1 MDGVQRVG
9 ELDQSAAKP
18 RIEVCSTT
26 NLGEGVGETRN
37 GGNPFKM
44 AVDCDIV
51 YKQSKTVAERM
62 CIVPFIWLELIKLSL
77 VILHLVVT
85 YTLRDLVTSIIKVT
99 ALAGI

>member
-51 YKQSKTVAERM
+51 YKQSQMVQGLLLADSYIM
-62 CIVPFIWLELIKLSL
+62 VQQKLSRAMRL
-77 VILHLVVT
+77 MSEINS
-85 YTLRDLVTSIIKVT
+85 LRKGLQ
-99 ALAGI
+99 

>member
-26 NLGEGVGETRN
+26 NLGEGVGGTRN

-44 AVDCDIV
+44 VVDCDIV
-51 YKQSKTVAERM
+51 YKQSQMVQGLLLADSYIMGQQR
-62 CIVPFIWLELIKLSL
+62 LSRAMRL
-77 VILHLVVT
+77 MSAINS
-85 YTLRDLVTSIIKVT
+85 LRKGLR
-99 ALAGI
+99 

>member
-44 AVDCDIV
+44 AVDYDIV
-51 YKQSKTVAERM
+51 YKQSQ
-62 CIVPFIWLELIKLSL
+62 IVQGLLLADSYIMGQQRPSRAMRLMSEINSL
-77 VILHLVVT
+77 RKG
-85 YTLRDLVTSIIKVT
+85 LR
-99 ALAGI
+99 

>member
-51 YKQSKTVAERM
+51 YKQSQMVQGLLLADSYIMVQKR
-62 CIVPFIWLELIKLSL
+62 LSRAMRL
-77 VILHLVVT
+77 MSEINSLKKG
-85 YTLRDLVTSIIKVT
+85 LR
-99 ALAGI
+99 

>member
-1 MDGVQRVG
+1 MDGVQRVE

-51 YKQSKTVAERM
+51 YKQSQMVQG
-62 CIVPFIWLELIKLSL
+62 LSL
-77 VILHLVVT
+77 ADSYIMGQQRLSRAMRLMSEINS
-85 YTLRDLVTSIIKVT
+85 LRKGLR
-99 ALAGI
+99 

>member
-44 AVDCDIV
+44 VVDCDIV
-51 YKQSKTVAERM
+51 YKQSQ
-62 CIVPFIWLELIKLSL
+62 IVQGLLLADSYIMGQQRPSRAMHLMSEINSL
-77 VILHLVVT
+77 RKGLQ
-85 YTLRDLVTSIIKVT
+85 
-99 ALAGI
+99 

>member
-9 ELDQSAAKP
+9 ELGQSAAKP

-51 YKQSKTVAERM
+51 YKQSQMVQGLLLADS
-62 CIVPFIWLELIKLSL
+62 CITELRRPSQVMRLMLAINSL
-77 VILHLVVT
+77 RKG
-85 YTLRDLVTSIIKVT
+85 LR
-99 ALAGI
+99 

>member
-1 MDGVQRVG
+1 MDGVQKVG
-9 ELDQSAAKP
+9 ELDKSAAKP

-51 YKQSKTVAERM
+51 YKQSQMVQGLLLADSYIMGQQR
-62 CIVPFIWLELIKLSL
+62 LSRAMRL
-77 VILHLVVT
+77 MSEINS
-85 YTLRDLVTSIIKVT
+85 LRKGLR
-99 ALAGI
+99 

>member
-44 AVDCDIV
+44 VVDCDIV
-51 YKQSKTVAERM
+51 YKQSQMVQGLLLADSSIT
-62 CIVPFIWLELIKLSL
+62 ELRRLSRAMRL
-77 VILHLVVT
+77 MSEINS
-85 YTLRDLVTSIIKVT
+85 LRKGLR
-99 ALAGI
+99 

>member
-51 YKQSKTVAERM
+51 YKQSQMVQELLLADS
-62 CIVPFIWLELIKLSL
+62 CITELRRPSQVMRLMLAINSL
-77 VILHLVVT
+77 RKG
-85 YTLRDLVTSIIKVT
+85 LR
-99 ALAGI
+99 

>member
-51 YKQSKTVAERM
+51 YKQSQMVQGLLLADSYIMGQQRLSRAM
-62 CIVPFIWLELIKLSL
+62 RLMLEINSL
-77 VILHLVVT
+77 RKG
-85 YTLRDLVTSIIKVT
+85 LR
-99 ALAGI
+99 

>member
-44 AVDCDIV
+44 VVDCDIV
-51 YKQSKTVAERM
+51 YKQSQMVQGLLLADSYIMGQQR
-62 CIVPFIWLELIKLSL
+62 LSRAMRL
-77 VILHLVVT
+77 MSEINS
-85 YTLRDLVTSIIKVT
+85 LRKGLR
-99 ALAGI
+99 

>member
-9 ELDQSAAKP
+9 ELGQSAAKP

-44 AVDCDIV
+44 AVDYDIV
-51 YKQSKTVAERM
+51 YKQSQ
-62 CIVPFIWLELIKLSL
+62 IVQGLLLADSYITELRRPSQVMRLMSEINSL
-77 VILHLVVT
+77 RKG
-85 YTLRDLVTSIIKVT
+85 LR
-99 ALAGI
+99 

>member
-51 YKQSKTVAERM
+51 YKQSQMVQGLLLADSYIMGPQR
-62 CIVPFIWLELIKLSL
+62 LSRAMRL
-77 VILHLVVT
+77 MSEINS
-85 YTLRDLVTSIIKVT
+85 LRKGLR
-99 ALAGI
+99 

>member
-51 YKQSKTVAERM
+51 YKQSQMVQGLLLADSYIMVQQR
-62 CIVPFIWLELIKLSL
+62 LSRAMRL
-77 VILHLVVT
+77 MSEINS
-85 YTLRDLVTSIIKVT
+85 LRKGLR
-99 ALAGI
+99 

>member
-51 YKQSKTVAERM
+51 YKQSQ
-62 CIVPFIWLELIKLSL
+62 IVQELLLADSYIMGQQRLSQVMRL
-77 VILHLVVT
+77 MSEINS
-85 YTLRDLVTSIIKVT
+85 LRKDL
-99 ALAGI
+99 L

>member
-51 YKQSKTVAERM
+51 YKQSQ
-62 CIVPFIWLELIKLSL
+62 IVQGLLLADSYIMGQQRLSRAMRL
-77 VILHLVVT
+77 MSEINS
-85 YTLRDLVTSIIKVT
+85 LRKGLR
-99 ALAGI
+99 

>member
-51 YKQSKTVAERM
+51 YKQSQMVQGLLLADSYIMGQQR
-62 CIVPFIWLELIKLSL
+62 LSRAMRL
-77 VILHLVVT
+77 MSEINSLKKG
-85 YTLRDLVTSIIKVT
+85 LR
-99 ALAGI
+99 

>member
-51 YKQSKTVAERM
+51 YKQSQMVQGLLLADSYIMGQQR
-62 CIVPFIWLELIKLSL
+62 LSRAMRL
-77 VILHLVVT
+77 MSEINS
-85 YTLRDLVTSIIKVT
+85 LRKGLR
-99 ALAGI
+99 

>member
-26 NLGEGVGETRN
+26 HLGEGVGGTRN

-51 YKQSKTVAERM
+51 YKQSQMVQGLLLADSYIMGQQR
-62 CIVPFIWLELIKLSL
+62 LSRAMRL
-77 VILHLVVT
+77 MSEINS
-85 YTLRDLVTSIIKVT
+85 LRKGLR
-99 ALAGI
+99 

>member
-51 YKQSKTVAERM
+51 YKQSQMVQDLLLADSYIMGQQR
-62 CIVPFIWLELIKLSL
+62 LSRAMRL
-77 VILHLVVT
+77 MSEINS
-85 YTLRDLVTSIIKVT
+85 LRKDL
-99 ALAGI
+99 L

>member
-1 MDGVQRVG
+1 MDGVQRVE

-51 YKQSKTVAERM
+51 YKQSQIVQELLLADS
-62 CIVPFIWLELIKLSL
+62 CITELRRPSQVMRLMLAIKSL
-77 VILHLVVT
+77 
-85 YTLRDLVTSIIKVT
+85 RKDL
-99 ALAGI
+99 L

>member
-9 ELDQSAAKP
+9 ELNQSAAKP

-44 AVDCDIV
+44 VVDCDIV
-51 YKQSKTVAERM
+51 YKQSQMVQGLLLADSYIMGQQR
-62 CIVPFIWLELIKLSL
+62 LSRAMRL
-77 VILHLVVT
+77 MSEINS
-85 YTLRDLVTSIIKVT
+85 LRKGLR
-99 ALAGI
+99 

>member
-37 GGNPFKM
+37 GGNSFKM
-44 AVDCDIV
+44 VVDCDIV
-51 YKQSKTVAERM
+51 YKQSQTVQALLLTDS
-62 CIVPFIWLELIKLSL
+62 CITGQKRLFRAMHLMSAINSL
-77 VILHLVVT
+77 RKG
-85 YTLRDLVTSIIKVT
+85 LR
-99 ALAGI
+99 

>member
-51 YKQSKTVAERM
+51 YKQSQ
-62 CIVPFIWLELIKLSL
+62 IVQGLLLADSYIMGQKRPSRAMRLMSEINSL
-77 VILHLVVT
+77 RKG
-85 YTLRDLVTSIIKVT
+85 LR
-99 ALAGI
+99 

>member
-51 YKQSKTVAERM
+51 YKQSQMVQGLLLADS
-62 CIVPFIWLELIKLSL
+62 CITELRRPSQVMRLMSEINSL
-77 VILHLVVT
+77 RKG
-85 YTLRDLVTSIIKVT
+85 LR
-99 ALAGI
+99 

>member
-44 AVDCDIV
+44 VVDCDIV
-51 YKQSKTVAERM
+51 YKQSQMVQGLLLADSYIMGQQR
-62 CIVPFIWLELIKLSL
+62 LSRAM
-77 VILHLVVT
+77 LHMSEINS
-85 YTLRDLVTSIIKVT
+85 LRKGLR
-99 ALAGI
+99 

>member
-51 YKQSKTVAERM
+51 YKQSQ
-62 CIVPFIWLELIKLSL
+62 IV
-77 VILHLVVT
+77 
-85 YTLRDLVTSIIKVT
+85 RDLLLVGSYIMELQKPFLVMLHMSAIRSSRKD
-99 ALAGI
+99 LR

>member
-44 AVDCDIV
+44 VVDCDIV
-51 YKQSKTVAERM
+51 YKQSQIVQGLLLANSYIMGQKRLSRAMLLMTV
-62 CIVPFIWLELIKLSL
+62 INSL
-77 VILHLVVT
+77 RKG
-85 YTLRDLVTSIIKVT
+85 LR
-99 ALAGI
+99 

>member
-1 MDGVQRVG
+1 MDGVQRVE

-51 YKQSKTVAERM
+51 YKQSQMVQGLLLADSYIMGQQR
-62 CIVPFIWLELIKLSL
+62 LSRAM
-77 VILHLVVT
+77 HLMSEINS
-85 YTLRDLVTSIIKVT
+85 LRKGLR
-99 ALAGI
+99 

>member
-1 MDGVQRVG
+1 MDRVQRVG

-44 AVDCDIV
+44 VVDCDIV
-51 YKQSKTVAERM
+51 YKQSQMVQGLLLADSYIMGQQR
-62 CIVPFIWLELIKLSL
+62 LSRAMRL
-77 VILHLVVT
+77 MSEINS
-85 YTLRDLVTSIIKVT
+85 LRKGLR
-99 ALAGI
+99 

>member
-1 MDGVQRVG
+1 MDGVQRVE

-44 AVDCDIV
+44 VVDCDIV
-51 YKQSKTVAERM
+51 YKQSQMVQGLLLADNYITELRR
-62 CIVPFIWLELIKLSL
+62 PFPVMRLMSAINSL
-77 VILHLVVT
+77 RKG
-85 YTLRDLVTSIIKVT
+85 LR
-99 ALAGI
+99 

>member
-44 AVDCDIV
+44 VVDCDIV
-51 YKQSKTVAERM
+51 YKQSQMVQGLLLADSYIMGQQRLYRAMRLMSE
-62 CIVPFIWLELIKLSL
+62 INSL
-77 VILHLVVT
+77 RKG
-85 YTLRDLVTSIIKVT
+85 LR
-99 ALAGI
+99 

>member
-51 YKQSKTVAERM
+51 YKQSQMVQGLLLADSYIMGQQR
-62 CIVPFIWLELIKLSL
+62 LSRVMRL
-77 VILHLVVT
+77 MSGINS
-85 YTLRDLVTSIIKVT
+85 LRKGLR
-99 ALAGI
+99 

>member
-1 MDGVQRVG
+1 MDGVQRVE

-44 AVDCDIV
+44 VVDCDIV
-51 YKQSKTVAERM
+51 YKQSQMVQGLLLADSYIMGQQR
-62 CIVPFIWLELIKLSL
+62 LSRAM
-77 VILHLVVT
+77 HLMSEINS
-85 YTLRDLVTSIIKVT
+85 LRKGLR
-99 ALAGI
+99 

>member
-1 MDGVQRVG
+1 MDGVQKVG

-26 NLGEGVGETRN
+26 NLGEGVGGTRN

-51 YKQSKTVAERM
+51 YKQSQIVQELLLADS
-62 CIVPFIWLELIKLSL
+62 CITELRRPSQVMRLMSEINSL
-77 VILHLVVT
+77 RKGLQ
-85 YTLRDLVTSIIKVT
+85 
-99 ALAGI
+99 

>member
-51 YKQSKTVAERM
+51 YKQSQMVQGLLLADSCITELRRPFPVMLRM
-62 CIVPFIWLELIKLSL
+62 SAINSL
-77 VILHLVVT
+77 RKGLQ
-85 YTLRDLVTSIIKVT
+85 
-99 ALAGI
+99 

>member
-51 YKQSKTVAERM
+51 YKQSQMVQGLLLADSYIMGQKRPSRAMRLMSE
-62 CIVPFIWLELIKLSL
+62 INSL
-77 VILHLVVT
+77 RKG
-85 YTLRDLVTSIIKVT
+85 LR
-99 ALAGI
+99 